1 MSQIQLDRF
10 YTVTRSGKTPA
21 SQKRTYEQDLTTRS
35 TTDTNPSKRPAHIRF
50 ANLATDQMCVPVTTF
65 HSPRRPGKV
74 ARTAQTPQTSQ
85 SLDVCDQQTTKRL
98 VEPRDNGRTSKKTR
112 SPAVR
117 TPKSTARKA
126 ATKPDASSISSFLHS
141 GGKPTQEAPHSVKN
155 NESCA
160 LRTPKTTTRR
170 AQAKVVHNNH
180 VAEPHG
186 NTVVASSS
194 VITSKPSP
202 APALVPSTS
211 TCAVVQ
217 RVPAHERFADLVN
230 DNEQVDQV
238 PNGSLTPS
246 RLPISSLATDLELT
260 QTTEELPP
268 GLTLPHH
275 LRLLLELF
283 RSCDTVVSML
293 HNRLEMCSFDKLK
306 PAVQEVVR
314 RNFEESHIGQFLA
327 VYPMVYV
334 LRYDKQLDKY
344 LRRPTG
350 NHVLVLVPNLRTDGT
365 QLGHDSPSKGHIIF
379 TGTRLIQRRKRFHR
393 LLLGHV
399 FRAHR
404 EFLQSKLGID
414 ASQLPDDKELR
425 RWHPRFCLDTMVPLI
440 QPAPLPVRPSAMDSK
455 ITTAKDAV
463 KAFQARSLFRDADVC
478 QNVANLRY
486 QECLP
491 PIPSPTKL
499 SACSPR
505 KPPLSVQQCA
515 GRVGSQTLPS
525 IALFKSSSSVDQ
537 AATPPQVANN
547 LKGVSEALL
556 AKVRAREN
564 ERRLLTMLA
573 MNTIPE
579 SRRAIYARLPSMI
592 TQVWT
597 VMRPFNGRPVPMTTV
612 ASRVADAHPSGL
624 SADAVNEHLKVLLEV
639 CPTWL
644 QKVNWSVP
652 HLCMSD
658 PSRSVKDVIDWVKIK
673 LADEGF
679 QF

>member
-10 YTVTRSGKTPA
+10 YRVNRSGKTPA
-21 SQKRTYEQDLTTRS
+21 SQKRICERDLTTTA
-35 TTDTNPSKRPAHIRF
+35 TTDTNPPKRPAHIRF
-50 ANLATDQMCVPVTTF
+50 ANLATDQ
-65 HSPRRPGKV
+65 SPRRHGKV
-74 ARTAQTPQTSQ
+74 TRTAQTPQTSQ
-85 SLDVCDQQTTKRL
+85 SSDVRDQQTIKRP
-98 VEPRDNGRTSKKTR
+98 VEPRDYGRTSKKTR

-117 TPKSTARKA
+117 TPRSTARKA
-126 ATKPDASSISSFLHS
+126 ATKPDSPSISSFVHF
-141 GGKPTQEAPHSVKN
+141 GEKTAPMVCATQEAPHSVKN
-155 NESCA
+155 NESGA
-160 LRTPKTTTRR
+160 LQTPKTRTR
-170 AQAKVVHNNH
+170 APTKVVHNSN

-186 NTVVASSS
+186 DTVTTNSS
-194 VITSKPSP
+194 VVTCIPSP
-202 APALVPSTS
+202 TPALVPASTP
-211 TCAVVQ
+211 TCAVVP

-230 DNEQVDQV
+230 DNEQVEQV
-238 PNGSLTPS
+238 PTGSLAPS
-246 RLPISSLATDLELT
+246 RLPINSLATDLELT

-306 PAVQEVVR
+306 PAIQEVVR

-414 ASQLPDDKELR
+414 AAQLPDDKELR

-491 PIPSPTKL
+491 SIPSPTKL

-515 GRVGSQTLPS
+515 GTAGSQTLPS

-537 AATPPQVANN
+537 PATPPQVANS

-658 PSRSVKDVIDWVKIK
+658 PSRSVKDVIEWVKIK

>member
-35 TTDTNPSKRPAHIRF
+35 TTDT
-50 ANLATDQMCVPVTTF
+50 
-65 HSPRRPGKV
+65 
-74 ARTAQTPQTSQ
+74 

-98 VEPRDNGRTSKKTR
+98 VEPRDNVRTSK
-112 SPAVR
+112 
-117 TPKSTARKA
+117 
-126 ATKPDASSISSFLHS
+126 ISSFLHS

-180 VAEPHG
+180 V
-186 NTVVASSS
+186 
-194 VITSKPSP
+194 
-202 APALVPSTS
+202 
-211 TCAVVQ
+211 

-314 RNFEESHIGQFLA
+314 RLNLTGIRWLQARQNFEESHIGQFLA

-515 GRVGSQTLPS
+515 GTVGSQTLPS

-624 SADAVNEHLKVLLEV
+624 SAG
-639 CPTWL
+639 
-644 QKVNWSVP
+644 
-652 HLCMSD
+652 
-658 PSRSVKDVIDWVKIK
+658 K
-673 LADEGF
+673 L
-679 QF
+679 

>member
-21 SQKRTYEQDLTTRS
+21 SQKRTYEQELAATA
-35 TTDTNPSKRPAHIRF
+35 TTDTNPPKRPAHIRF
-50 ANLATDQMCVPVTTF
+50 ANLATDQTCVPVTTF
-65 HSPRRPGKV
+65 QSPRRPVKV
-74 ARTAQTPQTSQ
+74 TRTANSPQTSQ
-85 SLDVCDQQTTKRL
+85 AERHGDTV
-98 VEPRDNGRTSKKTR
+98 
-112 SPAVR
+112 
-117 TPKSTARKA
+117 TA
-126 ATKPDASSISSFLHS
+126 
-141 GGKPTQEAPHSVKN
+141 N
-155 NESCA
+155 
-160 LRTPKTTTRR
+160 
-170 AQAKVVHNNH
+170 
-180 VAEPHG
+180 
-186 NTVVASSS
+186 SS
-194 VITSKPSP
+194 VVTCKPSP

-211 TCAVVQ
+211 TCVP

-230 DNEQVDQV
+230 DHELADQL
-238 PNGSLTPS
+238 PIESLTPS
-246 RLPISSLATDLELT
+246 RLTINSLATDLELT

-293 HNRLEMCSFDKLK
+293 HNRLEMCSFDKLR

-404 EFLQSKLGID
+404 EFLQCKLGID

-425 RWHPRFCLDTMVPLI
+425 RWHPRFCLDTMVPVI

-515 GRVGSQTLPS
+515 GTPGSQTLPS

-537 AATPPQVANN
+537 PATPPQVANS